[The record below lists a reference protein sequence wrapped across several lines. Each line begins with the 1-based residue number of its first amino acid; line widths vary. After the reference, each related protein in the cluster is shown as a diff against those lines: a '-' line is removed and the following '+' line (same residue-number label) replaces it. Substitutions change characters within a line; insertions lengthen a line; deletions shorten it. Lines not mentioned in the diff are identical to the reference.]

1 MIISDYHI
9 HSSFSGDSVE
19 DLDRICRKA
28 KELGIKEI
36 AITDHMDLD
45 VIGTTNSN
53 DFMLNLDEY
62 VPTIL
67 KLKDQYKDDL
77 DIKLGMEF
85 GIQRHLGEVGD
96 KIIEKYPFDFIISS
110 VHSVDKLL
118 LDQKEFWEN
127 KTREQA
133 HDKYFLEILKSVE
146 NFNGFSVQGHLDFI
160 TRYGGIDKKGFID
173 YIRYQDIIDEIL
185 KKIISKGK
193 GIEINTSGIRY
204 NENRF
209 YPCDDIIKRYFK
221 LGGEI
226 LTIGSDSHKTSDLGK
241 DFKKAY
247 DFLESIGVKYISS
260 FDQLDVSFKKIK

>member
-146 NFNGFSVQGHLDFI
+146 NFNRFSVQGHLDFI
-160 TRYGGIDKKGFID
+160 TR
-173 YIRYQDIIDEIL
+173 
-185 KKIISKGK
+185 
-193 GIEINTSGIRY
+193 
-204 NENRF
+204 
-209 YPCDDIIKRYFK
+209 
-221 LGGEI
+221 
-226 LTIGSDSHKTSDLGK
+226 
-241 DFKKAY
+241 
-247 DFLESIGVKYISS
+247 
-260 FDQLDVSFKKIK
+260 

>member
-1 MIISDYHI
+1 MIVSDYHI
-9 HSSFSGDSVE
+9 HSSFSGDCVE
-19 DLDRICRKA
+19 DLERICKRV
-28 KELGIKEI
+28 KEIGIKEI

-45 VIGTTNSN
+45 VNGTSNSD
-53 DFMLNLDEY
+53 DFKLNLDEY

-67 KLKDQYKDDL
+67 RLKEKYKNDL

-85 GIQRHLGEVGD
+85 GIQRHLGEIGD
-96 KIIEKYPFDFIISS
+96 KIVKEYPFDFIISS

-118 LDQKEFWEN
+118 LDQNEFWKN
-127 KTREQA
+127 KTREEA

-146 NFNGFSVQGHLDFI
+146 NFNEFSVQGHLDFI

-185 KKIISKGK
+185 KKLISKGK

-209 YPCDDIIKRYFK
+209 YPCDNIVKRYFE

-226 LTIGSDSHKTSDLGK
+226 ITIGSDSHKASDLGK

>member
-1 MIISDYHI
+1 
-9 HSSFSGDSVE
+9 
-19 DLDRICRKA
+19 
-28 KELGIKEI
+28 
-36 AITDHMDLD
+36 MDLD

-133 HDKYFLEILKSVE
+133 HDKYF
-146 NFNGFSVQGHLDFI
+146 
-160 TRYGGIDKKGFID
+160 
-173 YIRYQDIIDEIL
+173 
-185 KKIISKGK
+185 
-193 GIEINTSGIRY
+193 
-204 NENRF
+204 
-209 YPCDDIIKRYFK
+209 
-221 LGGEI
+221 
-226 LTIGSDSHKTSDLGK
+226 
-241 DFKKAY
+241 
-247 DFLESIGVKYISS
+247 
-260 FDQLDVSFKKIK
+260 

>member
-1 MIISDYHI
+1 MIVSDYHI
-9 HSSFSGDSVE
+9 HSSFSGDCVE
-19 DLDRICRKA
+19 DLERICKRA
-28 KELGIKEI
+28 KEIGIKEI

-45 VIGTTNSN
+45 VNGTSNSD
-53 DFMLNLDEY
+53 DFKLNLDEY

-67 KLKDQYKDDL
+67 RLKEKYKNDL

-85 GIQRHLGEVGD
+85 GIQRHLGEIGD
-96 KIIEKYPFDFIISS
+96 KIVKEYPFDFIISS

-118 LDQKEFWEN
+118 LDQNEFWKN
-127 KTREQA
+127 KTREEA

-146 NFNGFSVQGHLDFI
+146 NFNEFSVQGHLDFI
-160 TRYGGIDKKGFID
+160 TRYGGVDKKGFID

-185 KKIISKGK
+185 KKLISKGK

-209 YPCDDIIKRYFK
+209 YPCDNIVKRYFE

-226 LTIGSDSHKTSDLGK
+226 ITIGSDSHKASDLGK

-260 FDQLDVSFKKIK
+260 FEQLDVSFKKIK

>member
-19 DLDRICRKA
+19 DLDRICKKA

-45 VIGTTNSN
+45 VEGTSNSS
-53 DFMLNLDEY
+53 DFVLNLDEY

-67 KLKDQYKDDL
+67 RLKDQYKSDL

-85 GIQRHLGEVGD
+85 GIQKHLGKKGD
-96 KIIEKYPFDFIISS
+96 EIIRKYPFDFIISS
-110 VHSVDKLL
+110 VHSVDRLL
-118 LDQKEFWEN
+118 LDQKEFWKD
-127 KTREQA
+127 KTREEA
-133 HDKYFLEILKSVE
+133 HDKYFLEILESVK
-146 NFNGFSVQGHLDFI
+146 NFNEFSVQGHFDYI

-173 YIRYQDIIDEIL
+173 YIRYQEVIDEIL
-185 KKIISKGK
+185 KNIISKGK
-193 GIEINTSGIRY
+193 GIEINTSGVRY

-226 LTIGSDSHKTSDLGK
+226 ITIGSDSHKASDLGK